1 MPYIVLIS
9 SLNAGGVPLGGGGY
23 YCNPL
28 LGYQAHGSFNFPK
41 ATEEFQMF
49 VSKLSCLQGVSFQFP
64 CCFPAAGM

>member
-9 SLNAGGVPLGGGGY
+9 SLNAGGVPLGGATVVIPY
-23 YCNPL
+23 
-28 LGYQAHGSFNFPK
+28 LGTRLMVPSTFPK